1 MRAHCRRRGRNDD
14 DNLKQFVKASLRS
27 FFPTQACHTRSAA
40 PSRVCKNTNH
50 PAISGLE
57 KCASMA
63 GSVSST
69 RLLAVDLKKVAGSKT
84 GKPARIYPR
93 IRLPA
98 RLTCREFG

>member
-63 GSVSST
+63 VHVFLT
-69 RLLAVDLKKVAGSKT
+69 RWLAVDWKKVAGFKMRNRVGINEGT
-84 GKPARIYPR
+84 GPPPR
-93 IRLPA
+93 R
-98 RLTCREFG
+98 RGGG